1 MAKNKFITN
10 NSNGKHNVTN
20 RPHFKILDIVYDS
33 GRKELKVKIEG
44 KIDFS
49 KLFKPNEE
57 TVEYPS
63 LAIISTAAGE
73 PTSFNV
79 VFKKKNGVMS
89 CYDTEGTDITTK
101 ENEDTILTFYS
112 TKEIKMTNETLS
124 TGLENILFFTG
135 IAQILGQVDKDA
147 NGRNFASGYG
157 NVTGTSDNI
166 IIGRENES
174 FGQFN
179 AIFGFNNIG
188 NHGTFIA
195 GSNNTVTKLGA
206 GAIGSSNTI
215 SNAGIASFACGQSN
229 SITGKCALAGGT
241 KNSITSQ
248 GAYSFVCGQ
257 GNYVRSQFSFI
268 CGDTNEISGR
278 STDNANKG
286 CNFIGGTNSKIGK
299 DVDYCMVY
307 GRYLQTST
315 SGQTIFGKYN
325 EERDDALFIFGN
337 GDGEGPRKNA
347 LVLNKDEELE
357 VKSTILF
364 SEDGTKFRVKVSNDG
379 TLITEK
385 VEVK

>member
-1 MAKNKFITN
+1 LAKNKFITN
-10 NSNGKHNVTN
+10 NSNGQHNITN
-20 RPHFKILDIVYDS
+20 RPHFKILNITYTN
-33 GRKELKVKIEG
+33 KYLKVKING
-44 KIDFS
+44 TIDFS
-49 KLFKPNEE
+49 KLFNPKEE
-57 TVEYPS
+57 TAEYPS
-63 LAIISTAAGE
+63 LAIISTNAGE

-79 VFKKKNGVMS
+79 VFKKKNGAMS
-89 CYDTEGTDITTK
+89 CYDTEGTDITTR

-135 IAQILGQVDKDA
+135 IAQILGQVDDKA

-179 AIFGFNNIG
+179 AIFGFNNTG

-195 GSNNTVTKLGA
+195 GSGNTVTKLGA

-215 SNAGIASFACGQSN
+215 SNSGIASFACGKGN
-229 SITGKCALAGGT
+229 NITGECALICGIG
-241 KNSITSQ
+241 NSITSQ
-248 GAYSFVCGQ
+248 GAYSFVCGKD
-257 GNYVRSQFSFI
+257 NKSYSKSSFI
-268 CGDTNEISGR
+268 CGYNNKIAS
-278 STDNANKG
+278 STTQG
-286 CNFIGGTNSKIGK
+286 CNFIGGTGSTIASNI
-299 DVDYCMVY
+299 DYCIVY
-307 GRYLQTST
+307 GQGLQAKQT
-315 SGQTIFGKYN
+315 GQTIFGKYN
-325 EERDDALFIFGN
+325 KDHTDALFIIGN
-337 GDGEGPRKNA
+337 GTSGTRKNA

>member
-1 MAKNKFITN
+1 LAKNKFITN
-10 NSNGKHNVTN
+10 NSNGQHNITN
-20 RPHFKILDIVYDS
+20 RPHFKILNITYS
-33 GRKELKVKIEG
+33 NKYLKVKIKG
-44 KIDFS
+44 TIDFS
-49 KLFKPNEE
+49 KLFNPKEE
-57 TVEYPS
+57 TAEYPS
-63 LAIISTAAGE
+63 LAIVSTNASE

-79 VFKKKNGVMS
+79 VFKKENNVMS

-135 IAQILGQVDKDA
+135 IAQILGQVDDKA

-179 AIFGFNNIG
+179 AIFGYNNIG
-188 NHGTFIA
+188 NHDTFIA
-195 GSNNTVTKLGA
+195 GSNNTVTKPGA

-215 SNAGIASFACGQSN
+215 SNAGDASFACGKGN
-229 SITGKCALAGGT
+229 SITGGCALASGT
-241 KNSITSQ
+241 GNSITSQ

-268 CGDTNEISGR
+268 CGKTNEIGGR
-278 STDNANKG
+278 TPNTDNKG

-307 GRYLQTST
+307 GQYLQTNASE
-315 SGQTIFGKYN
+315 QTIFGKYN
-325 EERDDALFIFGN
+325 EEREDALFIIGN
-337 GDGEGPRKNA
+337 GVSGARKNA
-347 LVLNKDEELE
+347 LVLNKNEELE
-357 VKSTILF
+357 IKSIILF
-364 SEDGTKFRVKVSNDG
+364 SENGTKFRVKVSNDG

-385 VEVK
+385 VVE